1 VSDADVPEAVTPA
14 EQQRIDLRETY
25 RAQLVASIGGWTG
38 MVITA
43 LPTVVFVAVNAT
55 AGLRPAIVA
64 AIGTGVV
71 LAGYRLARR
80 QPTQQALSGLFAV
93 LIAALIA
100 ARTGQARG
108 YFLLGIWA
116 SFAYAV
122 PFIVSIAVRRPLIG
136 WLWEFLDPA
145 DPHPVPGAPPWHK
158 RRLLLRGY
166 TWATLIGTVLFLA
179 RGSVQAAL
187 YHKNL
192 TGWLSVAKIA
202 MGTPLYII
210 AVAAA
215 FWVGRQAR
223 HAEQARLAAERGPLV
238 PDAGTAGRRSA
249 DGRSTDGRSTAD
261 PAGHRSEC
269 SAEHSADRSADD
281 RAPDRGL
288 GLG

>member
-1 VSDADVPEAVTPA
+1 MSDADAPGAETTPVDPG
-14 EQQRIDLRETY
+14 RIDIRETY
-25 RAQLVASIGGWTG
+25 RAQLRSSIGGWTG
-38 MVITA
+38 IVITA

-55 AGLRPAIVA
+55 AGLRPAIFA
-64 AIGTGVV
+64 AIGTGVL

-80 QPTQQALSGLFAV
+80 QSVQQALSGLFAV
-93 LIAALIA
+93 LVAALIA

-122 PFIVSIAVRRPLIG
+122 PFAVSIVVRRPLVG
-136 WLWEFLDPA
+136 FLWEFLDPI
-145 DPHPVPGAPPWHK
+145 DPEPGPDAAPWYK

-179 RGSVQAAL
+179 RGTVQAAL
-187 YHKNL
+187 YQQNL

-202 MGTPLYII
+202 MGTPLYIA

-223 HAEQARLAAERGPLV
+223 HAEQARLAAERGRA
-238 PDAGTAGRRSA
+238 DAGEQAQVA
-249 DGRSTDGRSTAD
+249 
-261 PAGHRSEC
+261 
-269 SAEHSADRSADD
+269 AEQRSADD
-281 RAPDRGL
+281 RTPDRGL